1 MATVLAKLLRL
12 RKATVALICFLFC
25 VVLIQNSKA
34 EPDARFNTVV
44 IDAGHGG
51 FDRGG
56 IPRQRVAEKT
66 VALDVARRLQRTL
79 ESDGYRTIMTRD
91 SDVFVPLGTRVRI
104 ANRQRNAIFLCI
116 HFNAARRSGASGIET
131 YYYSRAS
138 ASLGASIHRNVVAG
152 TASED
157 RGLRRRGYFVLRKTR
172 IPSVLVECGFLTNPR
187 EAALAETARYR
198 QTLAEQI
205 ARGIRHQ
212 PAMAIRPTISSE
224 VVSNSTVAD
233 STDHQMETNARS
245 VLETADANAAVSPRR
260 QSSKTKTSPSARHS
274 KTHSHKKTAHK
285 SPEETSSGGTS
296 SKEKQ
301 KEPNE

>member
-25 VVLIQNSKA
+25 VVIIQNSKA

-66 VALDVARRLQRTL
+66 VALDVARRLQRAL
-79 ESDGYRTIMTRD
+79 EHDGYRTVMTRD
-91 SDVFVPLGTRVRI
+91 SDVFVPLPERVRV
-104 ANRQRNAIFLCI
+104 ANSHRAAIFVCI

-172 IPSVLVECGFLTNPR
+172 IPAVLVECGFLTNPR
-187 EAALAETARYR
+187 EAALAQTAGYR
-198 QTLAEQI
+198 QTLAEEI
-205 ARGIRHQ
+205 ARGIRYQ
-212 PAMAIRPTISSE
+212 PALAGRPTKSSE

-233 STDHQMETNARS
+233 SIDHQMEANALS

-260 QSSKTKTSPSARHS
+260 KSSTTKTSSSAHHS
-274 KTHSHKKTAHK
+274 KTHSHKKTHK
-285 SPEETSSGGTS
+285 SAEETSSGGTS
-296 SKEKQ
+296 SEKKQ

>member
-12 RKATVALICFLFC
+12 RKATAALVCFLFV
-25 VVLIQNSKA
+25 VVLIQNSNA

-66 VALDVARRLQRTL
+66 VALDVAKRLQRTL
-79 ESDGYRTIMTRD
+79 ENDGYRTIMTRD
-91 SDVFVPLGTRVRI
+91 SDVFVPLGTRVRV
-104 ANRQRNAIFLCI
+104 ANRQRNAIFVCI

-172 IPSVLVECGFLTNPR
+172 IPAVLVECGFLTNPR
-187 EAALAETARYR
+187 EAALAQTAVYR

-212 PAMAIRPTISSE
+212 PALAIRPTISSE
-224 VVSNSTVAD
+224 VVSVAD
-233 STDHQMETNARS
+233 STDHQMEANALS
-245 VLETADANAAVSPRR
+245 VLQTADANAAVSPRR
-260 QSSKTKTSPSARHS
+260 KSSTKKTSSSAHHS

-296 SKEKQ
+296 SEEKQ

>member
-25 VVLIQNSKA
+25 VVLIQKSNA

-66 VALDVARRLQRTL
+66 VALDVARRLQRAL
-79 ESDGYRTIMTRD
+79 ELDGYRTIMTRD

-104 ANRQRNAIFLCI
+104 ANRQRNAIFVCI

-152 TASED
+152 TASEN
-157 RGLRRRGYFVLRKTR
+157 RGLRRRGYYVLRKTR
-172 IPSVLVECGFLTNPR
+172 IPAVLVECGFLTNPR
-187 EAALAETARYR
+187 EAALAEIAGYR

-212 PAMAIRPTISSE
+212 PALAIRPTISSE

-233 STDHQMETNARS
+233 STDHQMEANALS
-245 VLETADANAAVSPRR
+245 VLQTADANAAVSPRR
-260 QSSKTKTSPSARHS
+260 KSSTTKTSSSAHHS
-274 KTHSHKKTAHK
+274 KTRSHKKTAHK
-285 SPEETSSGGTS
+285 SHEETSSGGTS
-296 SKEKQ
+296 SEEKQ